1 MVIPDWLKNL
11 LVLIAVVVVLWIV
24 WELVKAILIVTIWA
38 VAIGAVGFGLHWL
51 AKKVH
56 WL

>member
-1 MVIPDWLKNL
+1 MNLPDWLKNL

-38 VAIGAVGFGLHWL
+38 VAILAIGFALHWL
-51 AKKVH
+51 AKKLG